1 MIQDADLK
9 KKLMLQA
16 EIFNHHY
23 SRKEYIEAKLTR
35 ETAGMVAL
43 FVEAPQELKTE
54 LFGSRQG
61 EKPVEGLFNEEKCS
75 KAGFESIKRGFDMQQ
90 MTYEDVMARV
100 NKKRLR
106 N

>member
-43 FVEAPQELKTE
+43 FVEAPEEFKTE

-90 MTYEDVMARV
+90 MTYEDVMALV